1 MTRESYFGRRQDS
14 FLRLG
19 NFINNWR
26 STQDHYIIT
35 CHLGLPK
42 RVKLAGSRRD
52 QSSASGGILSES
64 EPSESSSL

>member
-1 MTRESYFGRRQDS
+1 MWESYFGRRQDS

-35 CHLGLPK
+35 CHLGLP
-42 RVKLAGSRRD
+42 RHVKLTRSCSD
-52 QSSASGGILSES
+52 QSLS
-64 EPSESSSL
+64 LWRHLV